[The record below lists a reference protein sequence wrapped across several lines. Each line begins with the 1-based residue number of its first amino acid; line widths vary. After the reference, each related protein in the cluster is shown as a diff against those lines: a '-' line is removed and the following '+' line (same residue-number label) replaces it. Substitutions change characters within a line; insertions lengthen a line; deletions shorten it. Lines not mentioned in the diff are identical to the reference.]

1 MLRPGCQWRMILG
14 DLLPW
19 DAACRWYRTWVRDG
33 TRDRIHDELRG
44 QVRIAAG
51 RDPAPSAAVLDSRR

>member
-1 MLRPGCQWRMILG
+1 MILG